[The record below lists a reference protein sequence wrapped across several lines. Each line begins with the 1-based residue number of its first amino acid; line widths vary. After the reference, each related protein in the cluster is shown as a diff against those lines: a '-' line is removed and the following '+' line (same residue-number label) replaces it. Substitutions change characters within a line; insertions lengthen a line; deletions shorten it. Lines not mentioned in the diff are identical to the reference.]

1 MLDIVFVRHGESEMN
16 KEGLYCGWTNS
27 FLTDEGLNQAEIAR
41 KKLVH
46 EEIDLIIS
54 SDLDRCLMTAK
65 IINREHNKRIEKNS
79 LLKELNFGIWEGLS
93 YTEISTHFPL
103 QAKSWKEDYIN
114 FQIPQ
119 GESLMEMHKRVN
131 NAFER
136 IINKFKKG
144 KIIIVTHSGVIRSI
158 LSQQISGSIEGYWKF
173 KIENCGI
180 TRLQIIEGFPI
191 LVGIN
196 Q

>member
-1 MLDIVFVRHGESEMN
+1 MLEIIFLRHGESEMN
-16 KEGLYCGWTNS
+16 KQGLYCGWTNS
-27 FLTDEGLNQAEIAR
+27 FLTDEGVNQAEIAR
-41 KKLVH
+41 QKLVD

-65 IINREHNKRIEKNS
+65 IINTAHDRKIEKNS
-79 LLKELNFGIWEGLS
+79 SLKELNFGIWEGLS
-93 YTEISTHFPL
+93 YTEVSSQFPL
-103 QAKSWKEDYIN
+103 QAKSWEEDYIN
-114 FQIPQ
+114 FKIPQ
-119 GESLMEMHKRVN
+119 GESLMEMHKRAN
-131 NAFER
+131 NAFEE
-136 IINKFKKG
+136 IINNYKKG

-158 LSQQISGSIEGYWKF
+158 LSQQISGSIKGYWKF

-180 TRLQIIEGFPI
+180 TRLQIVEEFPI